1 MKLKKVFR
9 ISFIACIFFPCFLK
23 IEAQITTPVRI
34 DPSKPTNF
42 YTRLSNNVEYN
53 ILKGG
58 KRTYGYRANF
68 AWASSRQHHW
78 MYAELPLLYANSS
91 QKFGISDMRFR
102 YYWVPYK
109 NYKKKPGAFG
119 LAIDSYVPT
128 GKLEDGLG
136 RGRWIVATGL
146 STAFVFGKF
155 STFPYFYYL
164 YSGKIMSNKT
174 PEQNK
179 KELNGYIIQ
188 SIFVFSIDNKSY
200 FDFTPIFMKNSYS
213 NAGKNDFVLEGNY
226 LYMVKQNK
234 LQVGGFARRY
244 FRGNST
250 TIRIGMRLY
259 F

>member
-1 MKLKKVFR
+1 MNIKMIL
-9 ISFIACIFFPCFLK
+9 ISFFAGCILSL
-23 IEAQITTPVRI
+23 ETNAQNSTPGRI

-42 YTRLSNNVEYN
+42 YTRLSNNLEYN
-53 ILKGG
+53 IGKNG

-68 AWASSRQHHW
+68 AWASRRQHHW
-78 MYAELPLLYANSS
+78 LYAELPLLYSNTF
-91 QKFGISDMRFR
+91 QKFGIGDMRFR
-102 YYWVPYK
+102 YYWVPYR

-119 LAIDSYVPT
+119 LAFDSYIPT
-128 GKLEDGLG
+128 GKSEIDLG
-136 RGRWIVATGL
+136 RNRWIIAAGL

-164 YSGKIMSNKT
+164 YSGKIMSDKIS
-174 PEQNK
+174 PQNK

-188 SIFVFSIDNKSY
+188 TICVYNIDKKSY
-200 FDFTPIFMKNSYS
+200 LDFTPIFMKNSYS
-213 NAGKNDFVLEGNY
+213 NQGQNDIVLEGNY
-226 LYMVKQNK
+226 LYMIKKNK

-250 TIRIGMRLY
+250 TIRANMRIY